1 MIKQYLH
8 LVRYHNIL
16 IAQFGILC
24 SFYILKIDFYDIRLL
39 LLFIIIGFFMAAGN
53 IFNDIIDI
61 KTDVID
67 HPNRPLPRKM
77 ITISSAYY
85 LLFVSILIGCI
96 ASLFINNMSLIF
108 LYFLIIPLLFLY
120 PLYLKKIPLLGNIVV
135 AFLISSVFIFSEC
148 VVLKSYTILIIPS
161 LLIFGLSLIREIIK
175 DIHDYEGDKQYGVS
189 TLCVLLGRS
198 NTILITS
205 ILIIIFM
212 VFLLWPY
219 FSGYY
224 DSNYLLSL
232 IILIE
237 IPLVIVVFLLNKN
250 PNKKTFMQL
259 AVITKYMSF
268 LGLIVL
274 LFSIEK
280 GL

>member
-8 LVRYHNIL
+8 LIRYHNIL

-67 HPNRPLPRKM
+67 HPNRPLPKKM
-77 ITISSAYY
+77 ITISNAYY

-96 ASLFINNMSLIF
+96 ASLFINNLSLIF

-148 VVLKSYTILIIPS
+148 VVLKSYTILTIPS

-189 TLCVLLGRS
+189 TLCVLLGRT

-237 IPLVIVVFLLNKN
+237 IPLVMVVFLLNKN

>member
-8 LVRYHNIL
+8 LIRYHNIL

-67 HPNRPLPRKM
+67 HPNRPLPKKM
-77 ITISSAYY
+77 ITISNAYY

-96 ASLFINNMSLIF
+96 ASLFINNLSLIF

-148 VVLKSYTILIIPS
+148 VVLKSYTILTIPS

-189 TLCVLLGRS
+189 TLCVLLGRT

>member
-1 MIKQYLH
+1 ME
-8 LVRYHNIL
+8 N
-16 IAQFGILC
+16 
-24 SFYILKIDFYDIRLL
+24 
-39 LLFIIIGFFMAAGN
+39 MN
-53 IFNDIIDI
+53 IIDI

-77 ITISSAYY
+77 ITINNAYY

-175 DIHDYEGDKQYGVS
+175 DIHDYEQEALKSIQSHYPAYDRKELKS
-189 TLCVLLGRS
+189 LLTDQIYDELRDYA
-198 NTILITS
+198 NTRT
-205 ILIIIFM
+205 
-212 VFLLWPY
+212 
-219 FSGYY
+219 
-224 DSNYLLSL
+224 NR
-232 IILIE
+232 
-237 IPLVIVVFLLNKN
+237 
-250 PNKKTFMQL
+250 
-259 AVITKYMSF
+259 
-268 LGLIVL
+268 
-274 LFSIEK
+274 
-280 GL
+280 

>member
-39 LLFIIIGFFMAAGN
+39 LLFIIIGFFMEAGN

-67 HPNRPLPRKM
+67 HPNRPLPKKV
-77 ITISSAYY
+77 ITISNAYY

-96 ASLFINNMSLIF
+96 ASLFINNISLVF

-189 TLCVLLGRS
+189 TLCVLLGRA

>member
-1 MIKQYLH
+1 M
-8 LVRYHNIL
+8 R
-16 IAQFGILC
+16 F
-24 SFYILKIDFYDIRLL
+24 IRR
-39 LLFIIIGFFMAAGN
+39 A
-53 IFNDIIDI
+53 
-61 KTDVID
+61 
-67 HPNRPLPRKM
+67 
-77 ITISSAYY
+77 
-85 LLFVSILIGCI
+85 
-96 ASLFINNMSLIF
+96 
-108 LYFLIIPLLFLY
+108 
-120 PLYLKKIPLLGNIVV
+120 
-135 AFLISSVFIFSEC
+135 
-148 VVLKSYTILIIPS
+148 
-161 LLIFGLSLIREIIK
+161 
-175 DIHDYEGDKQYGVS
+175 
-189 TLCVLLGRS
+189 

>member
-1 MIKQYLH
+1 
-8 LVRYHNIL
+8 
-16 IAQFGILC
+16 
-24 SFYILKIDFYDIRLL
+24 
-39 LLFIIIGFFMAAGN
+39 
-53 IFNDIIDI
+53 
-61 KTDVID
+61 
-67 HPNRPLPRKM
+67 
-77 ITISSAYY
+77 
-85 LLFVSILIGCI
+85 
-96 ASLFINNMSLIF
+96 MSLIF

-189 TLCVLLGRS
+189 TLCVLLGRA

>member
-8 LVRYHNIL
+8 LIRYHNIL

-189 TLCVLLGRS
+189 TLCVLLGRA

-219 FSGYY
+219 FSGFY

>member
-1 MIKQYLH
+1 M
-8 LVRYHNIL
+8 
-16 IAQFGILC
+16 
-24 SFYILKIDFYDIRLL
+24 
-39 LLFIIIGFFMAAGN
+39 
-53 IFNDIIDI
+53 DI
-61 KTDVID
+61 KVNAEIS
-67 HPNRPLPRKM
+67 LPRWLNF
-77 ITISSAYY
+77 S
-85 LLFVSILIGCI
+85 FV
-96 ASLFINNMSLIF
+96 
-108 LYFLIIPLLFLY
+108 IIPLLFLY
-120 PLYLKKIPLLGNIVV
+120 PLYFKKIPLLGNIVV

-148 VVLKSYTILIIPS
+148 VILKSYTLLIIPS

-175 DIHDYEGDKQYGVS
+175 DIHDYEGDKKYGVS
-189 TLCVLLGRS
+189 TLCVVLGRT

-212 VFLLWPY
+212 VLLLWPY

-274 LFSIEK
+274 LLSVEK

>member
-85 LLFVSILIGCI
+85 LLFVLILIGCI

-189 TLCVLLGRS
+189 TLCVLLGRA

>member
-8 LVRYHNIL
+8 LIRYHNIL
-16 IAQFGILC
+16 IAQFGVLC

-85 LLFVSILIGCI
+85 LLFVLILIGCI

-189 TLCVLLGRS
+189 TLCVLLGRA